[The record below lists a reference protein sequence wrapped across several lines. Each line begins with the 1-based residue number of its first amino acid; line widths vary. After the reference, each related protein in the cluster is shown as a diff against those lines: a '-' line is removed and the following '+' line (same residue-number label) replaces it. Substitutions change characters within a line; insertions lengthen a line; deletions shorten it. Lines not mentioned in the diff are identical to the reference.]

1 MRAMENAETG
11 LHMEALG
18 QQGGSSTKEKKSKSE
33 PAKDV
38 VRHPSCFDRNWNIM
52 DDFEQMHIWLLDMTG
67 PSRGIVC

>member
-18 QQGGSSTKEKKSKSE
+18 QQGGSNTKEKKSKSE

-38 VRHPSCFDRNWNIM
+38 VRF
-52 DDFEQMHIWLLDMTG
+52 
-67 PSRGIVC
+67 IVVYYF